1 MNWSEYS
8 TLKSGSKVSFAADKQ
23 TTKEAVSEV
32 TDSDGK
38 VVRAAE
44 AKEERE
50 FVVLAQ
56 KSWDSQ
62 TGEAL
67 PDSKRE
73 YTLSDLE
80 REKARFD
87 SEIARLQAQS
97 DGVKAAIVDF
107 NRFQKTI
114 NKQEK
119 TMAKKQ
125 KEEPMVSIDG
135 KEYKVSDLEPEQVDM
150 VNHVADL
157 SNKLRSA
164 QFNVVQ
170 LQGGHKFFM
179 DMLNES
185 LEEDKP
191 EANGKPEAN

>member
-32 TDSDGK
+32 QDSDGK

-56 KSWDSQ
+56 KSRDSQ

-67 PDSKRE
+67 SDSKRE
-73 YTLSDLE
+73 YSLSDLE
-80 REKARFD
+80 REKAQYD

-107 NRFQKTI
+107 
-114 NKQEK
+114 
-119 TMAKKQ
+119 KK
-125 KEEPMVSIDG
+125 V
-135 KEYKVSDLEPEQVDM
+135 
-150 VNHVADL
+150 
-157 SNKLRSA
+157 
-164 QFNVVQ
+164 
-170 LQGGHKFFM
+170 
-179 DMLNES
+179 
-185 LEEDKP
+185 
-191 EANGKPEAN
+191 

>member
-32 TDSDGK
+32 QDSDGK

-56 KSWDSQ
+56 KRWDGQ

-67 PDSKRE
+67 SDSKRE
-73 YTLSDLE
+73 YSLSDLE
-80 REKARFD
+80 GEKARFD
-87 SEIARLQAQS
+87 SDIARLQAQS

-107 NRFQKTI
+107 
-114 NKQEK
+114 
-119 TMAKKQ
+119 KK
-125 KEEPMVSIDG
+125 V
-135 KEYKVSDLEPEQVDM
+135 
-150 VNHVADL
+150 
-157 SNKLRSA
+157 
-164 QFNVVQ
+164 
-170 LQGGHKFFM
+170 
-179 DMLNES
+179 
-185 LEEDKP
+185 
-191 EANGKPEAN
+191 

>member
-8 TLKSGSKVSFAADKQ
+8 TLKSGSKVSFAADKV

-32 TDSDGK
+32 TDSDGN

-50 FVVLAQ
+50 FVVLA
-56 KSWDSQ
+56 KKCWDSQ

-67 PDSKRE
+67 SDSKRE

-80 REKARFD
+80 SEKARFD

-107 NRFQKTI
+107 
-114 NKQEK
+114 
-119 TMAKKQ
+119 KK
-125 KEEPMVSIDG
+125 V
-135 KEYKVSDLEPEQVDM
+135 
-150 VNHVADL
+150 
-157 SNKLRSA
+157 
-164 QFNVVQ
+164 
-170 LQGGHKFFM
+170 
-179 DMLNES
+179 
-185 LEEDKP
+185 
-191 EANGKPEAN
+191 